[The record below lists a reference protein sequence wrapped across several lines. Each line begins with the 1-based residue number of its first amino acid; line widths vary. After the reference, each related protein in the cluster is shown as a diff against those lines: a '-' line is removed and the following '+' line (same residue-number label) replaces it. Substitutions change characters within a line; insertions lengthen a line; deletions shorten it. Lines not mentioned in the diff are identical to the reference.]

1 MEVSS
6 HRSGELFA
14 MLLKQLAG
22 YEWEEIMSVFVTL
35 LPLSIFPKFVIQLFL
50 IVEKLKLVLEDI

>member
-1 MEVSS
+1 
-6 HRSGELFA
+6 
-14 MLLKQLAG
+14 MLLKQLAR